1 MKTNLSNFIADRS
14 GHVEDRAL
22 KFGLFAIVSTSVD
35 DLEFFSSLFN
45 LFRTLSFI
53 LYEDLLY
60 TCPCFSKNTTWDSQV
75 PSDL

>member
-1 MKTNLSNFIADRS
+1 MPDRS

-45 LFRTLSFI
+45 FSRTLSFI
-53 LYEDLLY
+53 LYEDFLY
-60 TCPCFSKNTTWDSQV
+60 ACPCSSKNTTWDSKV
-75 PSDL
+75 PSDI